1 MLNGNVV
8 SFESLMKKNPVLV
21 YIDNKIEGVVAMD
34 DIPKVILSV
43 PVTSRAIFTDP
54 LDRFVCNTMGNL
66 LCDMAQTPE
75 NFKWREKLIDMQM
88 SGDYTDEDLL
98 VDYALWE

>member
-8 SFESLMKKNPVLV
+8 AFDSLMKKDPVLV
-21 YIDNKIEGVVAMD
+21 YIDDKIEGVIAME

-54 LDRFVCNTMGNL
+54 LDRFVCNTCGNL

-75 NFKWREKLIDMQM
+75 NFEWRRKLIDMQM
-88 SGDYTDEDLL
+88 SGDYSDEDLL